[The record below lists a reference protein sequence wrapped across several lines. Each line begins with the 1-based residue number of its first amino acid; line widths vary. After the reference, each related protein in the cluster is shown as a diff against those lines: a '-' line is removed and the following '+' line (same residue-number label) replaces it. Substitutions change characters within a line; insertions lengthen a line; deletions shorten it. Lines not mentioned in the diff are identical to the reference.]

1 MTRKHITGFSVL
13 ALAAT
18 LLITGCSREKFTPPA
33 GENFDLAGKSYVRFY
48 NGALSTVRNY
58 LYNGDV
64 PLTGAAVAYGGV
76 FPSSAGFY
84 GAVNAGQQN
93 LRILD
98 TTTATAQNPI
108 NISADFAAGKYYT
121 IFTYDTLTSVKHLAV
136 EDQIVVPAD
145 TSSRLRFVNLP
156 FSRTDIPNV
165 DIYSKKANQNIFSN
179 VSPLSATDFIPYA
192 SVQSD
197 TLYVRPTGTTTNLA
211 TLNSFVTSRKR
222 SYTIIFRGN
231 YNVTT
236 GATARTLTALL
247 TY

>member
-1 MTRKHITGFSVL
+1 MAVAS
-13 ALAAT
+13 T
-18 LLITGCSREKFTPPA
+18 LLIIGCSREKFAPPA
-33 GENFDLAGKSYVRFY
+33 AENFELAGKAYIKFY
-48 NGALSTVRNY
+48 NGALSTARNY

-64 PLTGAAVAYGGV
+64 PLTGAAVGYGGV

-84 GAVNAGQQN
+84 SAVNAGQQN

-98 TTTATAQNPI
+98 TTTATIQNPI
-108 NISADFAAGKYYT
+108 SISGDFAAGKYYT
-121 IFTYDTLTSVKHLAV
+121 IYTYDTVTTVKHLAV
-136 EDQIVVPAD
+136 EDQIEVPAD
-145 TSSRLRFVNLP
+145 TTARVRFVNLP

-165 DIYSKKANQNIFSN
+165 DIFSKKANQNIFSN

-211 TLNSFVTSRKR
+211 TLNSFVASRKR
-222 SYTIIFRGN
+222 SYTFIFRGN

-236 GATARTLTALL
+236 GATARTLTSLL